1 MRAVLASILSFS
13 ILMTTPIPLKAQ
25 PQEAKVA
32 KVEAVMHSIRTDLNR
47 YLDFSET
54 DSQTISLMAEPLGDR
69 IYFAVSTLKAK
80 EARVV
85 LKGLEESIDLYLSTH
100 RDLNLGYKLKVLGAT
115 LLSKIDAEK
124 RAKLAMNLKEFL
136 PLTFLTGA
144 MALVVHDK
152 TETSLVAPASAETVQ
167 LIFNI
172 ALLTGIFA
180 LVAQGART
188 YVVDSR
194 HKKLRTHIDEI
205 FNPYEDCTMALSQ
218 IVK

>member
-1 MRAVLASILSFS
+1 
-13 ILMTTPIPLKAQ
+13 
-25 PQEAKVA
+25 
-32 KVEAVMHSIRTDLNR
+32 
-47 YLDFSET
+47 
-54 DSQTISLMAEPLGDR
+54 
-69 IYFAVSTLKAK
+69 
-80 EARVV
+80 
-85 LKGLEESIDLYLSTH
+85 
-100 RDLNLGYKLKVLGAT
+100 
-115 LLSKIDAEK
+115 
-124 RAKLAMNLKEFL
+124 MNLKEFL

-152 TETSLVAPASAETVQ
+152 TETYVVAPASAETVQ

-188 YVVDSR
+188 YAVDSR